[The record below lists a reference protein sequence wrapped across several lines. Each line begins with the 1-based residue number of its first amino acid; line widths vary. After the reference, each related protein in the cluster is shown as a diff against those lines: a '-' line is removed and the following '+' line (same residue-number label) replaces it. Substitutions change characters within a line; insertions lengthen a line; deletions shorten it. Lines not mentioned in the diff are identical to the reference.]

1 MLKANHPDLEV
12 VVPTLPRFKD
22 QIEMALK
29 QRGISSHIT
38 TDDDEK
44 YQAMGASTAALAAS
58 GTVTLELG
66 LCGTPMV
73 VAYKA
78 NPLTAAIV
86 KKMLL
91 TKHVSLA
98 NILLEK
104 DVVPELLQEKCNAAD
119 LSLKMNALLKDN
131 SDSRA
136 TQKKELAA
144 LRALV
149 QSDKGKTPSDIA
161 ATIILENLEK

>member
-1 MLKANHPDLEV
+1 
-12 VVPTLPRFKD
+12 
-22 QIEMALK
+22 
-29 QRGISSHIT
+29 
-38 TDDDEK
+38 
-44 YQAMGASTAALAAS
+44 
-58 GTVTLELG
+58 
-66 LCGTPMV
+66 MV

-144 LRALV
+144 LRALCAV
-149 QSDKGKTPSDIA
+149 
-161 ATIILENLEK
+161 

>member
-1 MLKANHPDLEV
+1 MLKKKLWDVSADLYRKNNKINKKQPLLCLLPGSRAGEIKTHLPIFLDTVEMLKANHPDLEV

-66 LCGTPMV
+66 LWRDAYGCG
-73 VAYKA
+73 
-78 NPLTAAIV
+78 L
-86 KKMLL
+86 
-91 TKHVSLA
+91 
-98 NILLEK
+98 
-104 DVVPELLQEKCNAAD
+104 
-119 LSLKMNALLKDN
+119 
-131 SDSRA
+131 
-136 TQKKELAA
+136 
-144 LRALV
+144 
-149 QSDKGKTPSDIA
+149 
-161 ATIILENLEK
+161 